1 MRTVVEEGPWR
12 VICRINKADNLTL
25 EIEHDGK
32 LHADVIFQE
41 GGVIDLG
48 TRARPWDTGEKGW
61 GMPGAPSTELRKY
74 RFGPP
79 DAADH

>member
-1 MRTVVEEGPWR
+1 MRTIIEQGSWR
-12 VICRINKADNLTL
+12 VICRINKDENLTL
-25 EIEHDGK
+25 EIEQDGE

-48 TRARPWDTGEKGW
+48 TKARPWDLAAKGW
-61 GMPGAPSTELRKY
+61 GMPGAPSPEFRKY

-79 DAADH
+79 EAEED